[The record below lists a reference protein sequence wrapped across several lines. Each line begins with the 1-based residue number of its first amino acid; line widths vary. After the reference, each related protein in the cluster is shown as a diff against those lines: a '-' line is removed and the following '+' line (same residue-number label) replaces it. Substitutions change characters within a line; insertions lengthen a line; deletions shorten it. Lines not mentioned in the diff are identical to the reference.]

1 MNQVHIIEAIRTPRG
16 KAKESGGLN
25 DLNPHEL
32 LSVLY
37 DDLADKE
44 ILELDLLDEVI
55 LGCVTQQG
63 EQAGNIAKSSSLY
76 AGHPD
81 SVSGLTVNRFCSSSL
96 DALNIGYLKIAS
108 GQHSFVMAGGIEMMS
123 RVPMLSDNAAI
134 WTDPETAL
142 DARIF
147 MMGSGADLIASLN
160 KISREE
166 ADLLALSSQ
175 QKSLRAQESDLFKS
189 IVPVFN
195 KAKNLTCSKD
205 ECIRPKTTMDVLSK
219 LKPSFEKLGSQGVD
233 ALQLKYFPELKE
245 IKHIHT
251 PGNSPAMADAAS
263 MTFLSKQK
271 HSANAQYK
279 SRATIKGAAVVND
292 DPRLVLSG
300 CKLATSK
307 LLKECK
313 LSVKDIDLFEIHEAF
328 AATIINAQ
336 RELEIPEDKLNVNG
350 GVIALGH
357 PMGATG
363 TIMLSSLI
371 DEMERIDV
379 SNGIVATSGAAGA
392 GTAILIERE

>member
-16 KAKESGGLN
+16 KAKKSGGLS

-32 LSVLY
+32 LRVLY
-37 DDLADKE
+37 DDLVNKE

-81 SVSGLTVNRFCSSSL
+81 SVSGLTINRFCSSSL

-108 GQHSFVMAGGIEMMS
+108 GQHSFVIAGGIEMMS

-175 QKSLRAQESDLFKS
+175 QKALKAQESDLFKS

-195 KAKNLTCSKD
+195 KSKNLTCSKD
-205 ECIRPKTTMDVLSK
+205 ECIRPETTMDGLSK

-263 MTFLSKQK
+263 ITFLSKYK
-271 HSANAQYK
+271 HSTNAEYK
-279 SRATIKGAAVVND
+279 SRATIKGVAVVND

-307 LLKECK
+307 LLKECN

-363 TIMLSSLI
+363 TVMLSSLI